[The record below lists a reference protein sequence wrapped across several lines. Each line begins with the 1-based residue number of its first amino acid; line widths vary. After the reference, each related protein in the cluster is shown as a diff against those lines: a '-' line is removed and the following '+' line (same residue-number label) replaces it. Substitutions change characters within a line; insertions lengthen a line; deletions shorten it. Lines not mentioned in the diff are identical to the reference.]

1 MRKTDAAK
9 QAGMVLRRLIRE
21 NFSSQEEFAVAY
33 GLELR
38 TVSRYINQGINKVDA
53 LQELAEFFQID
64 LLDFF
69 KEPQEEQDGISE

>member
-9 QAGMVLRRLIRE
+9 QAGTVLRRLIRE

-33 GLELR
+33 GVELR

-69 KEPQEEQDGISE
+69 KEPQEEQDGTHK